1 MAVSAPPKK
10 KETEVIPVVSEEEI
24 SKVINKGGSP
34 VKVEKKARTRDKT
47 KPIRAIAVSLT
58 SEEIDLIIE
67 LRNHRPTTSRTKKI
81 TISLHDWIL
90 EAVSEKIEREK
101 KKYQI

>member
-10 KETEVIPVVSEEEI
+10 KVPETPHVVSEEEI
-24 SKVINKGGSP
+24 TKVINKGGSP
-34 VKVEKKARTRDKT
+34 VNKLGKTRTRDKT

-58 SEEIDLIIE
+58 SEEIDSIIS
-67 LRNHRPTTSRTKKI
+67 LRNQRPSPSRTKKI
-81 TISLHDWIL
+81 PISLHDWIL
-90 EAVSEKIEREK
+90 EAVQEKIEREK

>member
-10 KETEVIPVVSEEEI
+10 KVSETSIVVSEDEI

-34 VKVEKKARTRDKT
+34 VSDAVKTRKRDKT

-58 SEEIDLIIE
+58 SEEIDSIIW
-67 LRNHRPTTSRTKKI
+67 LRNQRPSPSRTKKI
-81 TISLHDWIL
+81 PISLHDWIL
-90 EAVSEKIEREK
+90 EAVQEKIEREK
-101 KKYQI
+101 KKYRV